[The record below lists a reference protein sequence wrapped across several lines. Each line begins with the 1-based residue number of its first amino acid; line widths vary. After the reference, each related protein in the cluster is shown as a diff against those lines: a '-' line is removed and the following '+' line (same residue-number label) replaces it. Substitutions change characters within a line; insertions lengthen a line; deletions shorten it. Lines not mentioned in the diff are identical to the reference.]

1 MLSFGIS
8 NPPAFPVRPFHASF
22 VVAILVGFFAPATGS
37 AASWQS
43 VGTVVVPQYNYSFLA
58 ATPSGDLLATTFY
71 SAQPSAPSSE
81 IPALLIKNPTSSNPQ
96 VIELCKTSFNP
107 QRGYGGIACD
117 SFGNFFLSGDT
128 GDPATCFVRKFKADG
143 SPDTSFGTAG
153 ELRPQRRCLGMDI
166 LGEYLFLAVDWGLIQ
181 VYRVTTG
188 EMIGQ
193 LPKATESVFL
203 RDIAIDPRSMRIYGV
218 AAGGVVVW
226 ENGTPW
232 EPQKYAYRRITPDA
246 GEVRSGE
253 GISIDPPTQF
263 ALVTPILGNTL
274 LEVGPEGVVNRTPI
288 TSASPSTHLVDS
300 VLSFDG
306 TTLFISDTIGKKI
319 HILRRAL
326 SDQSGGDF
334 TQATPTRPAE
344 PTLPPAPTAAAAAAA
359 PTPQVA
365 WYSSYT
371 AVVEAARRQELPM
384 VVYFR
389 RAGFAKCD
397 EFENACLMTAQFAQR
412 AQRFIC
418 VFEDIDANRLLAHRF
433 GVFRVPHL
441 ALLDKR
447 GETRATF
454 TFTIKPDDVYRAMD
468 SMP

>member
-1 MLSFGIS
+1 
-8 NPPAFPVRPFHASF
+8 
-22 VVAILVGFFAPATGS
+22 
-37 AASWQS
+37 
-43 VGTVVVPQYNYSFLA
+43 
-58 ATPSGDLLATTFY
+58 
-71 SAQPSAPSSE
+71 
-81 IPALLIKNPTSSNPQ
+81 
-96 VIELCKTSFNP
+96 
-107 QRGYGGIACD
+107 
-117 SFGNFFLSGDT
+117 
-128 GDPATCFVRKFKADG
+128 
-143 SPDTSFGTAG
+143 
-153 ELRPQRRCLGMDI
+153 MDI

-193 LPKATESVFL
+193 IPKATESVFL

-232 EPQKYAYRRITPDA
+232 EPNKYSYRRITPDA

-263 ALVTPILGNTL
+263 ALVNPVPGNTL
-274 LEVGPEGVVNRTPI
+274 LEVGPEGVVNRTTI

-306 TTLFISDTIGKKI
+306 TTLFVSDMIGKKI
-319 HILRRAL
+319 HILRRSL
-326 SDQSGGDF
+326 SDQGGADF
-334 TQATPTRPAE
+334 V
-344 PTLPPAPTAAAAAAA
+344 PPAPTSAVPSTPVPAVPTTAAVAAAI
-359 PTPQVA
+359 PQVA

-371 AVVEAARRQELPM
+371 SVVEAARRQELPM

-389 RAGFAKCD
+389 RAGFPKCE
-397 EFENACLMTAQFAQR
+397 EFESACLMGPQFAQR

-441 ALLDKR
+441 AILDKR
-447 GETRATF
+447 GEPRATF
-454 TFTIKPDDVYRAMD
+454 TFNIKPDDVYRAMD

>member
-1 MLSFGIS
+1 MKRSDLSTAS
-8 NPPAFPVRPFHASF
+8 AFPVRPFHTSLAATVCLVAF
-22 VVAILVGFFAPATGS
+22 VPATVL
-37 AASWQS
+37 AAAWES

-58 ATPSGDLLATTFY
+58 ATPSGDLLAATFY
-71 SAQPSAPSSE
+71 SAEPSAMSAE
-81 IPALLIKNPTSSNPQ
+81 IPALLIKNPTSTNPQ
-96 VIELCKTSFNP
+96 VVELCKTSFNP
-107 QRGYGGIACD
+107 QRGYAGIACD

-143 SPDTSFGTAG
+143 TPDPTFANAG

-166 LGEYLFLAVDWGLIQ
+166 LGEYLFLAVDWGLVHI
-181 VYRVTTG
+181 YRVATG

-193 LPKATESVFL
+193 IPKATEQIFL
-203 RDIAIDPRSMRIYGV
+203 RDIAIDPRSMRVFGV
-218 AAGGVVVW
+218 GAGGVVVW

-232 EPQKYAYRRITPDA
+232 EPRKYSYRRITPTA

-263 ALVTPILGNTL
+263 ALVTPVLGNIL
-274 LEVGPEGVVNRTPI
+274 MEVGPEGVVNRTTI

-306 TTLFISDTIGKKI
+306 TTLFVSDLIGRKI

-326 SDQSGGDF
+326 SEQGGGDF
-334 TQATPTRPAE
+334 V
-344 PTLPPAPTAAAAAAA
+344 PPAPTSAVPSTPVLAVPTTAAAATAI
-359 PTPQVA
+359 PKVA

-371 AVVEAARRQELPM
+371 SVVEAARRQELPM

-389 RAGFAKCD
+389 RAGFPKC
-397 EFENACLMTAQFAQR
+397 EAFESTCLMSLEFAQR

-433 GVFRVPHL
+433 GVFRVPHM
-441 ALLDKR
+441 AILDKR

-454 TFTIKPDDVYRAMD
+454 TYNIKPEDVYRAMD